1 MKNEIIL
8 NIVSALN
15 QIDINKVT
23 IKTAFW
29 MTKNMRNFEAVA
41 KEFDELKKSITSTE
55 LFKKYSAELESA
67 IDEDKAKVE
76 GKYKELLDD
85 ANKELQEFLAKETS
99 VKVYTIAQD
108 LLEGIESK
116 FIPVLFDLI
125 KA

>member
-1 MKNEIIL
+1 MKNEIII
-8 NIVSALN
+8 NIVNALN
-15 QIDINKVT
+15 KIDINKVT

-55 LFKKYSAELESA
+55 LFKKYSAELEAA

-76 GKYKELLDD
+76 EKYKELLDD

>member
-55 LFKKYSAELESA
+55 LFKKYSAELEAA

-76 GKYKELLDD
+76 EKYKELLDD
-85 ANKELQEFLAKETS
+85 ANKELQEFLEKETS

>member
-29 MTKNMRNFEAVA
+29 MTKNMRNFDAVA

-55 LFKKYSAELESA
+55 LFKKYSAELEAA

-76 GKYKELLDD
+76 EKYKELLDD

>member
-1 MKNEIIL
+1 MKNEIII
-8 NIVSALN
+8 NIVNALN

-55 LFKKYSAELESA
+55 LFKKYSAELEAA

-76 GKYKELLDD
+76 EKYKELLDD

>member
-1 MKNEIIL
+1 MKNEIII
-8 NIVSALN
+8 NIVNALN
-15 QIDINKVT
+15 KIDINKVT

-55 LFKKYSAELESA
+55 LFKKYSAELEAA

-76 GKYKELLDD
+76 EKYKELLDD
-85 ANKELQEFLAKETS
+85 ANKELQEFLEKETS